1 MTSAQT
7 AIFRWV
13 MGIVAAV
20 IAGVIVF
27 EFTHGGA
34 GVTPVDYSGMYDGQ
48 TVGAPNGGTVQL
60 QVNEASTASGSTT
73 AEITWGGSLNGSGPC
88 KAPSMRTTLPLTVN
102 SSPTKLPGTS
112 KCHAPSAIQG
122 MSAANS
128 KCRRLRPTTRHRNKG
143 ASAPTNR
150 KPDLKSPEDEERP
163 HHDRPAVTRAMTR

>member
-48 TVGAPNGGTVQL
+48 TVGGPNGGTVQL

-73 AEITWGGSLNGSGPC
+73 AEITWGGSLNGSGPLQGTFNANNITFDGEFNSNQGPWDIEMPC
-88 KAPSMRTTLPLTVN
+88 TFGNSGNVSCQFQMQAVAPN
-102 SSPTKLPGTS
+102 YSSPQQGSL
-112 KCHAPSAIQG
+112 SA
-122 MSAANS
+122 
-128 KCRRLRPTTRHRNKG
+128 
-143 ASAPTNR
+143 
-150 KPDLKSPEDEERP
+150 DKS
-163 HHDRPAVTRAMTR
+163 